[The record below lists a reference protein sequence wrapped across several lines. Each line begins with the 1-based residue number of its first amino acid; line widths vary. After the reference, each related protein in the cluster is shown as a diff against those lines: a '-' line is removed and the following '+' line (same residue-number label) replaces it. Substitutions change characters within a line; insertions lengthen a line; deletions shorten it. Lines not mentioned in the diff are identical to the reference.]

1 MNCKNMIYEILH
13 QIVNNI
19 ESIDDFSD
27 LYDEF
32 KLSSLDVVE
41 IIVRIEES
49 FGIEIDDYDLDL
61 DNFRTVNS
69 MVLLVERRL
78 DKSNEF

>member
-49 FGIEIDDYDLDL
+49 FGIETDDYDLDL

>member
-61 DNFRTVNS
+61 DNFRTVN
-69 MVLLVERRL
+69 
-78 DKSNEF
+78 